1 MTETP
6 RTRNSIL
13 PALGLTIATLATAH
27 PLSAQ
32 EPVPVRFSGTPV
44 TAAHEFSSITAIRE
58 LSDGRVLVTDNRDK
72 ELRLFDRQLA
82 TSRTIGRI
90 GNGPKEFGIAGA
102 LFPLA
107 GDTTLL
113 LDGTNARYLPIHPD
127 GSLGE
132 TIPMSTESGA
142 SNTRTIS
149 SGLSGT
155 AWVDHRRRA
164 CTLQRVF
171 MAMPGTARPDSA
183 ALECGPMSSAE
194 RRTVAQLKQPA
205 LQPVESGSSS
215 MRIMQTVRFD
225 TQDGWAVS
233 PEGNVAVVRS
243 VPYRVEWLFADRAPV
258 IGPAMPFTPIQ
269 VTREETERANAAFR
283 EQMAS
288 QGSGTSVVGPDGQ
301 RRSPDAAL
309 AKAALPSRD
318 VKPAFEA
325 TMTVAGPDN
334 TVWVRRHVVDGREAV
349 YDVFDARGRR
359 IHSVEMPPRRIKVIG
374 VGRHGVYLVRIDD
387 DGLQYLERW
396 NRPS

>member
-1 MTETP
+1 MRSNVSFGGMVVTV
-6 RTRNSIL
+6 L
-13 PALGLTIATLATAH
+13 ALGPGA
-27 PLSAQ
+27 SAQ
-32 EPVPVRFSGTPV
+32 EPTPVKFSGTPV
-44 TAAHEFSSITAIRE
+44 TAAHEFSSITSLRE
-58 LSDGRVLVTDNRDK
+58 LSDGRVLVTDNKDK
-72 ELRLFDRQLA
+72 ELRLFDRGLA
-82 TSRTIGRI
+82 GSRTIGTV
-90 GNGPKEFGIAGA
+90 GSGPKEFGLAGA

-113 LDGTNARYLPIHPD
+113 LDGTNARYLPILPD

-132 TIPMSTESGA
+132 TIPMPTESG
-142 SNTRTIS
+142 SGSTRTYS

-183 ALECGPMSSAE
+183 ALECGPMSSGE

-215 MRIMQTVRFD
+215 MRIMQSVRFD

-243 VPYRVEWLFADRAPV
+243 LPYRVEWLLADRAPV
-258 IGPAMPFTPIQ
+258 IGPAMPFTPIR

-283 EQMAS
+283 EQMAT
-288 QGSGTSVVGPDGQ
+288 QGSGTSIVGPDG
-301 RRSPDAAL
+301 RRQSPDEAL

-334 TVWVRRHVVDGREAV
+334 TVWVKRHVADGKATV
-349 YDVFDARGRR
+349 YDVFDARGQRVR
-359 IHSVEMPPRRIKVIG
+359 SVEMPPNRPRVIA
-374 VGRHGVYLVRIDD
+374 VGRHGVYLMRVDE

-396 NRPS
+396 PRPW